1 MEIYD
6 AIILN
11 EQSREWSSAVEALRV
26 PDYLSDLRVDELACR
41 NLVSFADS
49 LAAEARDRVFAL
61 IRKHLEAHATVI
73 SLLRQVL
80 RWLEEDRRSSK
91 LNAAQKSDL
100 DFAEVYV
107 REIARFSGLLES
119 VRHCGGIKSHRRD
132 GTIECTSN
140 QRTESEKEYGES
152 AATACT
158 TDTEGRGP
166 GPIRRRSMVRQKI

>member
-61 IRKHLEAHATVI
+61 IRKHPEAHATVI

-80 RWLEEDRRSSK
+80 PHINLGK
-91 LNAAQKSDL
+91 IQ
-100 DFAEVYV
+100 
-107 REIARFSGLLES
+107 IALLRG
-119 VRHCGGIKSHRRD
+119 VQFRTA
-132 GTIECTSN
+132 TILFKPT
-140 QRTESEKEYGES
+140 
-152 AATACT
+152 
-158 TDTEGRGP
+158 
-166 GPIRRRSMVRQKI
+166 